1 MHHSHNCEVSY
12 LKRYLYKGYWIEIF
26 LEADFARDRIL
37 YTASVELPNNRGV
50 ILGKPTENRDEA
62 EFAAEE
68 LIDSWN

>member
-1 MHHSHNCEVSY
+1 MDNENCNHSQCN
-12 LKRYLYKGYWIEIF
+12 RYRYKGFWIQIF
-26 LEADFARDRIL
+26 LKADFERGLIL